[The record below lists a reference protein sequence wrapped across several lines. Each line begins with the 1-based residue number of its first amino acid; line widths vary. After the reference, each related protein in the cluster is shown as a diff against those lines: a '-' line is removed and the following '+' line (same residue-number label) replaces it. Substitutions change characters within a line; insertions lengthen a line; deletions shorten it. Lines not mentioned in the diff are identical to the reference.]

1 METLFWLYCFLIL
14 NCVDSTQRNFR
25 IVVDHISTKIF
36 DTNTIETLGCQVDQ
50 SINCSF
56 VNCHM
61 LLNRQVNK
69 LDARNLLDFV
79 KPNGQEMKLYDGR
92 LDACILLDSIQKN
105 RLVNIYSKS
114 FKRFSNLKCPLK
126 ANFNY
131 TMKNLYMDE
140 QDFPSFVPYG
150 TFRSIAQFYLNQT
163 FIASRV
169 IARGK
174 VIPRL

>member
-1 METLFWLYCFLIL
+1 METLFSLYCFLIL

-25 IVVDHISTKIF
+25 IVVDRISTKIF

-50 SINCSF
+50 SNNCSF

-61 LLNRQVNK
+61 LLNLQVNK
-69 LDARNLLDFV
+69 LDARNVLDFV

-92 LDACILLDSIQKN
+92 SDACILLKKN

-150 TFRSIAQFYLNQT
+150 TFQSIAQFDLNQT

-169 IARGK
+169 IASGK